1 MKKYTVCLIM
11 FGLIFISSC
20 KSTKIVSSWSQ
31 PKKEVRL
38 INLKKVL
45 VVALFNNETTRR
57 RAEDQ
62 MVEYLKGKGVVSYN
76 YLDDNF
82 NKNNEEA
89 IQRLIKKDGFDAAIT
104 MRLIDVEKDK
114 VYVPNNNQNM
124 GPAYYRNFGGYYNRN
139 YPFYSDRGYY
149 ANTKV
154 YTVETIVFSILQD
167 KIIWTGVTKS
177 TNPDGVAKMT
187 EEVANVVYKKML
199 KQGFLKK

>member
-1 MKKYTVCLIM
+1 MHRIKITIIIVFAMLIT
-11 FGLIFISSC
+11 SC

-31 PKKEVRL
+31 PKKEVKVS
-38 INLKKVL
+38 NLKKVL

-62 MVEYLKGKGVVSYN
+62 MIEYLKGKGVVSYN

-89 IQRLIKKDGFDAAIT
+89 IQRLIKKDGFDAVIT
-104 MRLIDVEKDK
+104 MRLIDVEKDQ
-114 VYVPNNNQNM
+114 VYISNNQTI
-124 GPAYYRNFGGYYNRN
+124 GQSSYYRNFGGYYNRN

-149 ANTKV
+149 ANTKI
-154 YTVETIVFSILQD
+154 YNVETVVFSILQD
-167 KIIWTGVTKS
+167 KIIWSGLTKS

-187 EEVANVVYKKML
+187 EEVANVVFKKMV
-199 KQGFLKK
+199 KQGFVKK

>member
-1 MKKYTVCLIM
+1 
-11 FGLIFISSC
+11 
-20 KSTKIVSSWSQ
+20 VSSWSQ